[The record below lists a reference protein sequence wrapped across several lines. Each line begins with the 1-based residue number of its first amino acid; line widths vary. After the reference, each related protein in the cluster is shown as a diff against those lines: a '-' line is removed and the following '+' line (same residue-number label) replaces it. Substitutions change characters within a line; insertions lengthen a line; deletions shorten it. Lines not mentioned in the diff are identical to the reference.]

1 MKISIIIVVIS
12 FLLSACGGGGPK
24 YGYNHSHSD
33 FNRFMQDRYMC
44 IKETIA
50 YADLSTAN
58 SGVRSEPSCP
68 ILFSCMA
75 GKGYSANSGNAKF
88 RAPSNAGF
96 YCKY

>member
-1 MKISIIIVVIS
+1 MKNIIFVFI
-12 FLLSACGGGGPK
+12 LLVLSGCAAGGPK

-33 FNRFMQDRYMC
+33 FNRFMQDRYQC
-44 IKETIA
+44 IKESIA

-58 SGVRSEPSCP
+58 SGVRSEPSCA

-75 GKGYSANSGNAKF
+75 GKGYSAITGNAKF
-88 RAPSNAGF
+88 RAPSHAGF

>member
-44 IKETIA
+44 IKETRF
-50 YADLSTAN
+50 TAL
-58 SGVRSEPSCP
+58 RWQ
-68 ILFSCMA
+68 
-75 GKGYSANSGNAKF
+75 YSYN
-88 RAPSNAGF
+88 RRT
-96 YCKY
+96 